1 LGFDLIGR
9 LVSEPASPLARR
21 ADIDWI
27 RVAAFGILILYHVGL
42 VYAPWDWHVHSPHT
56 FEWLRYEIGRAHV

>member
-1 LGFDLIGR
+1 M
-9 LVSEPASPLARR
+9 STPSATRR

-27 RVAAFGILILYHVGL
+27 RVAAFGLLIVYHEGL

-56 FEWLRYEIGRAHV
+56 FEP